1 MIIWEVKVDKAVIRM
16 TDGPKAQAVA
26 DLINSGGLYEAVVTD
41 SRGPRKPAPKT
52 KATVKA
58 KKK

>member
-1 MIIWEVKVDKAVIRM
+1 MTIWDVKVDKAVIRM
-16 TDGPKAQAVA
+16 TDEGKANQVA

-41 SRGPRKPAPKT
+41 SRGPRKPAPTT